1 MRTNT
6 IAAVCSG
13 PGAVGVLRISGDA
26 AREVAER
33 VFSGKLNTP
42 RMMVYGAFL
51 DADETVID
59 RGLAVWFAAPNSYTG
74 EDVVELHCHGSAVA
88 MATILESCFKAGARA
103 ARPGEFTRRAFL
115 AGKMDLTQAEAVVD
129 LIEAETVSAA
139 KSAAAQLS
147 GEIGRGIQTLRSE
160 LLDVAATFSA
170 FVDYPD
176 EEIEELGLPETAR
189 ELDEIAKKLFGLAA
203 SYAQGR
209 ILKDGVKTALLGRPN
224 AGKSSLLNALV
235 GYDRSIVTE
244 TAGTTRDTVEE
255 SALLGDVRLRLVD
268 TAGVRETEDAIE
280 REGVERSISAAEQ
293 ADLLLCIFDG
303 SRAWCD
309 EDDRVLRAA
318 RGKCAVAVVNKSDL
332 KQEMSLETLAE
343 FGENIVTI
351 STKTRDGFETLADT
365 VSRILAVKTMPC
377 DGSLITNARHAAA
390 VKDAAERVSHAAQA
404 LNDGLTPD
412 VAVGEVEAAVALLGE
427 VTGETAND
435 AVLTRIFER
444 FCVGK

>member
-1 MRTNT
+1 MRNDT

-42 RMMVYGAFL
+42 RRMVYGAFL
-51 DADETVID
+51 DAGKTVID
-59 RGLAVWFAAPNSYTG
+59 RGLAVWFEAPHSYTG

-88 MATILESCFKAGARA
+88 MATILESCFFAGARA
-103 ARPGEFTRRAFL
+103 AKPGEFTRRAFL

-147 GEIGRGIQTLRSE
+147 GEIGRGIQGLRSK
-160 LLDVAATFSA
+160 LLDIAATFSA

-189 ELDEIAKKLFGLAA
+189 ELDDVAGKLFALSA

-268 TAGVRETEDAIE
+268 TAGMRETEDAIE

-303 SRAWCD
+303 SRPWSD
-309 EDDRVLRAA
+309 EDGRVLTAA

-332 KQEMSLETLAE
+332 KQEMDLENLAE
-343 FGENIVTI
+343 FGENLVKI
-351 STKTRDGFETLADT
+351 STKDRTGFDTLVDT

-390 VKDAAERVSHAAQA
+390 VKDAAERVTHAVQA
-404 LNDGLTPD
+404 LRDGLTPD
-412 VAVGEVEAAVALLGE
+412 VAVGEVEAAIMLLGE

>member
-1 MRTNT
+1 MRTDT

-13 PGAVGVLRISGDA
+13 PGAVGVLRISGSTA
-26 AREVAER
+26 KKVAER
-33 VFSGKLNTP
+33 VFTGKLNTP
-42 RMMVYGAFL
+42 RMMIYGAFL
-51 DADETVID
+51 DSSQAVID
-59 RGLAVWFAAPNSYTG
+59 RGLAVWFEAPHSYTG
-74 EDVVELHCHGSAVA
+74 EDVVEFHCHGSAVA
-88 MATILESCFKAGARA
+88 MATVLESCFAAGARA
-103 ARPGEFTRRAFL
+103 AKPGEFTRRAFL

-147 GEIGRGIQTLRSE
+147 GEIGRGIQNLRSE

-170 FVDYPD
+170 YVDYPD
-176 EEIEELGLPETAR
+176 EEIEELGLSETATA
-189 ELDEIAKKLFGLAA
+189 LDAVAKKLFALAA

-255 SALLGDVRLRLVD
+255 SALLGGVRLRLVD

-293 ADLLLCIFDG
+293 ADLLVCVFDG
-303 SRAWCD
+303 SRAWSD
-309 EDDRVLRAA
+309 EDARVLNAA
-318 RGKCAVAVVNKSDL
+318 RGKCAVALVNKSDL
-332 KQEMSLETLAE
+332 EQQINCEKLAE
-343 FGENIVTI
+343 FGENLVKI
-351 STKTRDGFETLADT
+351 STKTRAGFDALADT
-365 VSRILAVKTMPC
+365 VSRVLAVKTMPC

-390 VKDAAERVSHAAQA
+390 VKDAAERVSHAARA
-404 LNDGLTPD
+404 LSDGLTPD
-412 VAVGEVEAAVALLGE
+412 VAVGEVEVAIALLGE

>member
-1 MRTNT
+1 MRTDT

-13 PGAVGVLRISGDA
+13 PGAVGVLRISGSQA
-26 AREVAER
+26 KQIAER
-33 VFSGKLNTP
+33 VFSGTLTTP
-42 RMMVYGAFL
+42 RMMVYGAFW
-51 DADETVID
+51 DHTQAVID
-59 RGLAVWFAAPNSYTG
+59 CGLGVWFEAPHSYTG
-74 EDVVELHCHGSAVA
+74 EDVVEFHCHGSAVA
-88 MATILESCFKAGARA
+88 MATVLESCFAAGARA
-103 ARPGEFTRRAFL
+103 AKPGEFTRRAFL

-139 KSAAAQLS
+139 KSAAAQLA
-147 GEIGRGIQTLRSE
+147 GEIGRGIQGLRSE

-170 FVDYPD
+170 YVDYPD
-176 EEIEELGLPETAR
+176 EEIEELGLPETAAQLNAVA
-189 ELDEIAKKLFGLAA
+189 EKLFALAA
-203 SYAQGR
+203 SYARGR

-255 SALLGDVRLRLVD
+255 SALLGEVRLRLVD
-268 TAGVRETEDAIE
+268 TAGVRETADAIE
-280 REGVERSISAAEQ
+280 REGVVRSISAAEQ
-293 ADLLLCIFDG
+293 ADLLLCVFDG
-303 SRAWCD
+303 SRPWSE
-309 EDDRVLRAA
+309 EDAQVLAA
-318 RGKCAVAVVNKSDL
+318 AHGKCAIAVVNKSDL
-332 KQEMSLETLAE
+332 AQELDCSNLAE
-343 FGENIVTI
+343 FGENIVCI
-351 STKTRDGFETLADT
+351 STKTRDGFDALREM

-390 VKDAAERVSHAAQA
+390 VKDAAERVSHAAHA
-404 LNDGLTPD
+404 LGDGLTPD
-412 VAVGEVEAAVALLGE
+412 VAVGEVEVAIALLGE